1 MRGDFRLEDWIVSPR
16 GESIRRGDR
25 TVHVHPKPMAVL
37 QRLAEA
43 GGEVVTREE
52 LFEAVW
58 PGVIVTD
65 DALT

>member
-43 GGEVVTREE
+43 GV
-52 LFEAVW
+52 
-58 PGVIVTD
+58 
-65 DALT
+65 ALVEKPLGTLTA